1 MLLFVFILCI
11 AGERFTLGV
20 FCMPVMDQGPH
31 VTHGWGQVVRL
42 LHLYS
47 AKPGLHL
54 LISEDGQIHGSA
66 DQTLY
71 SKSKSNPNPK
81 HCSSSRLQILRF
93 FTCLLEIQPVGPG
106 RVVIRGVAT
115 KRFLC
120 MESDGRLY
128 STQTYSRADCTFREQ
143 IQADGYN
150 VYTSDGHGA
159 LLSLG
164 NNQQR
169 HSGSDR
175 GVPALARFLPRL
187 NTLQQAVPTEP
198 DVPDQLSPEKVQE
211 TVDMMGSFGKLSHII
226 HSPSFH
232 KR

>member
-1 MLLFVFILCI
+1 MLLFMFILCI
-11 AGERFTLGV
+11 PGELFTLGV
-20 FCMPVMDQGPH
+20 FCMPMMDQGPH
-31 VTHGWGQVVRL
+31 VTHGWGQVIRL
-42 LHLYS
+42 RHLYA

-54 LISEDGQIHGSA
+54 LISEDGQIHGSQPIT
-66 DQTLY
+66 D
-71 SKSKSNPNPK
+71 SEV
-81 HCSSSRLQILRF
+81 F
-93 FTCLLEIQPVGPG
+93 IQPVGPG
-106 RVVIRGVAT
+106 CVVIRGVAT
-115 KRFLC
+115 TRFLC

-128 STQTYSRADCTFREQ
+128 STVTDCTFREQ

-150 VYTSDGHGA
+150 VYTSDGHGV

-169 HSGSDR
+169 HSGSDH

-198 DVPDQLSPEKVQE
+198 DVTDLLSPDKVQE
-211 TVDMMGSFGKLSHII
+211 TVDMVGSFGKLSHII

>member
-42 LHLYS
+42 LHLYA

-71 SKSKSNPNPK
+71 S
-81 HCSSSRLQILRF
+81 
-93 FTCLLEIQPVGPG
+93 LLEIQPVGPG

>member
-1 MLLFVFILCI
+1 EALLVFVFHCGL
-11 AGERFTLGV
+11 V
-20 FCMPVMDQGPH
+20 FCMPMIDQGPL

-42 LHLYS
+42 RHLYA

-54 LISEDGQIHGSA
+54 LISEDGQIHGSV

-71 SKSKSNPNPK
+71 S
-81 HCSSSRLQILRF
+81 
-93 FTCLLEIQPVGPG
+93 LLEIQPVGPG
-106 RVVIRGVAT
+106 RVVIKGVAT
-115 KRFLC
+115 TRFLC

-128 STQTYSRADCTFREQ
+128 STVTDCTFREQ

-150 VYTSDGHGA
+150 VYTSDSHGA

-175 GVPALARFLPRL
+175 GVPTLARFLPRL

-211 TVDMMGSFGKLSHII
+211 TVDMVASFGKLSHII

>member
-93 FTCLLEIQPVGPG
+93 FTCEHLNCRPAGDPTCWPRTCCDQRSGN
-106 RVVIRGVAT
+106 
-115 KRFLC
+115 
-120 MESDGRLY
+120 
-128 STQTYSRADCTFREQ
+128 QT
-143 IQADGYN
+143 
-150 VYTSDGHGA
+150 
-159 LLSLG
+159 LSLHG
-164 NNQQR
+164 ERWQI
-169 HSGSDR
+169 
-175 GVPALARFLPRL
+175 VL
-187 NTLQQAVPTEP
+187 NCKLFSKSYKSS
-198 DVPDQLSPEKVQE
+198 LSVLLCLL
-211 TVDMMGSFGKLSHII
+211 GIN
-226 HSPSFH
+226 
-232 KR
+232 

>member
-1 MLLFVFILCI
+1 MLLFMFILCI
-11 AGERFTLGV
+11 PGELFTLGV
-20 FCMPVMDQGPH
+20 FCMPMMDQGPH
-31 VTHGWGQVVRL
+31 VTHGWGQVIRL
-42 LHLYS
+42 RHLYA

-71 SKSKSNPNPK
+71 S
-81 HCSSSRLQILRF
+81 
-93 FTCLLEIQPVGPG
+93 LLEIQPVGPG
-106 RVVIRGVAT
+106 CVVIRGVAT
-115 KRFLC
+115 TRFLC

-128 STQTYSRADCTFREQ
+128 STQIYSRADCTFREQ

-150 VYTSDGHGA
+150 VYTSDGHGV

-169 HSGSDR
+169 HSGSDH

-198 DVPDQLSPEKVQE
+198 DVTDLLSPDKVQE
-211 TVDMMGSFGKLSHII
+211 TVDMVGSFGKLSHII